1 MDIIKSTT
9 YTTNVLENNNSNN
22 NIKYEFSF
30 LIISLIS
37 VAIIQISIM
46 FEYLLFRRKIHN
58 IIITMKKDNYD
69 KNIQIEKDIHNFI
82 KSQNIELEEK
92 MKIAYCNLYGFVK
105 SKHIESEEY
114 IKKIED
120 KLYDLVKSHQINFEE
135 QLKNVLD
142 LNNDKTKL
150 LQQQFSGLKE
160 NVDNI
165 SEKIDI
171 LNENQHY
178 LQLIEEIERKCQ
190 CTRNIM
196 EEYIISNKKLLIDIY
211 KFYKTALIYRPPPM
225 PNRGPRYA
233 DPDEDLK
240 KIGRLLDC
248 IYYKY
253 LEYDTSEEI
262 YTEMRSIVEDTYRNE
277 PILKKQFK
285 KEQDA
290 REEQDAR
297 GY

>member
-1 MDIIKSTT
+1 MDIIKSTPEIKIQDA
-9 YTTNVLENNNSNN
+9 NVFENSNV
-22 NIKYEFSF
+22 KYKYYF
-30 LIISLIS
+30 LIICLIS
-37 VAIIQISIM
+37 VAIIQIAIL
-46 FEYLLFRRKIHN
+46 FEYLLFRRKIYN
-58 IIITMKKDNYD
+58 FILTNKKDNDD
-69 KNIQIEKDIHNFI
+69 KNIQIEKNIHKII

-92 MKIAYCNLYGFVK
+92 MKIADCSIYELVD
-105 SKHIESEEY
+105 SKHIENEEY

-120 KLYDLVKSHQINFEE
+120 KLYDLVKSKQLNFEE
-135 QLKNVLD
+135 QLKNGLD

-150 LQQQFSGLKE
+150 LQQQFSSLKE

-165 SEKIDI
+165 STKIDT
-171 LNENQHY
+171 LHENQHY
-178 LQLIEEIERKCQ
+178 PQLIEEIERKCQ
-190 CTRNIM
+190 STRNIM

-211 KFYKTALIYRPPPM
+211 KFYKTSLIYRPPPI
-225 PNRGPRYA
+225 PNITPFA
-233 DPDEDLK
+233 DPDPDAELK

-262 YTEMRSIVEDTYRNE
+262 YTEMSSIVEDTYRNE

-285 KEQDA
+285 KEQY
-290 REEQDAR
+290 AR

>member
-9 YTTNVLENNNSNN
+9 EIQDANVFENSNV
-22 NIKYEFSF
+22 KYKYYF
-30 LIISLIS
+30 LIICLIS

-46 FEYLLFRRKIHN
+46 FEYLLFRRKLYNFILTN
-58 IIITMKKDNYD
+58 KKDTDD
-69 KNIQIEKDIHNFI
+69 KYIQIETNIHKFI

-92 MKIAYCNLYGFVK
+92 MKISDCNLYDFVK
-105 SKHIESEEY
+105 SKYVESEEY
-114 IKKIED
+114 IKKIKD
-120 KLYDLVKSHQINFEE
+120 NLYDLVDSKHIIFEE
-135 QLKNVLD
+135 QLKNGLG
-142 LNNDKTKL
+142 LNNDNTKL
-150 LQQQFSGLKE
+150 LQQQFSSLKE

-165 SEKIDI
+165 STKIDTHH
-171 LNENQHY
+171 ENQDY

-190 CTRNIM
+190 STRNIM

-211 KFYKTALIYRPPPM
+211 KFYKTSLIYIPPPV
-225 PNRGPRYA
+225 PNTNYPFE
-233 DPDEDLK
+233 DKDEQLK
-240 KIGRLLDC
+240 KIGRILDC

-262 YTEMRSIVEDTYRNE
+262 YTEMRSVVEDTYRNE

-290 REEQDAR
+290 R

>member
-9 YTTNVLENNNSNN
+9 EIKIQDANVFENSNV
-22 NIKYEFSF
+22 KYKYYF
-30 LIISLIS
+30 LIICLIS
-37 VAIIQISIM
+37 VAIIQIAIM
-46 FEYLLFRRKIHN
+46 FEYLLFRRKIYN
-58 IIITMKKDNYD
+58 FILTNKKDNDD
-69 KNIQIEKDIHNFI
+69 KNIQIEKNIHKFI

-92 MKIAYCNLYGFVK
+92 MKIADCSIYELVD
-105 SKHIESEEY
+105 SKHIENEEY

-120 KLYDLVKSHQINFEE
+120 NLYDLVKSKQINFEE
-135 QLKNVLD
+135 QLKNGLD

-150 LQQQFSGLKE
+150 LQQFSSLKE

-165 SEKIDI
+165 STKIDT
-171 LNENQHY
+171 LHENQHY

-190 CTRNIM
+190 STRNIM

-211 KFYKTALIYRPPPM
+211 KFYKTALIYRPPPI
-225 PNRGPRYA
+225 PNRTPFA
-233 DPDEDLK
+233 DPDEELK

-290 REEQDAR
+290 R